1 MPPPYLR
8 QPTIRSVHR
17 RRDPVTG
24 SGKHCADP
32 GKVQRPADGEHRT
45 MTTNDTT
52 TPTPTAQALSAQSL
66 AGRTALV
73 TGASSGIGE
82 AIAHE
87 LAAAG
92 AVVVVTGRD
101 AARTDR
107 VVADIRAAGGTA
119 HPLVADLAGT
129 PDQVRALAEQATS
142 LLGGRVDVLVNN
154 AGVYPVGP
162 TATLS
167 DDDALWTTNVRA
179 PHVLVGALA
188 PAMAERGT
196 GAIVNVGS
204 WMARVGVPFAALY
217 PATKAAVEQLSRAW
231 AAEFGQAGVRVN
243 TVSPGATA
251 TPGNADSADVLAAMT
266 AGTPAGSPVRPV
278 DIARA
283 VRWLVSDEAAFVHG
297 ATLDVDGGI
306 AATRLA

>member
-1 MPPPYLR
+1 M
-8 QPTIRSVHR
+8 TI
-17 RRDPVTG
+17 
-24 SGKHCADP
+24 
-32 GKVQRPADGEHRT
+32 
-45 MTTNDTT
+45 NDTT
-52 TPTPTAQALSAQSL
+52 TKSL
-66 AGRTALV
+66 TGRTALV

-92 AVVVVTGRD
+92 AIVVVTGRD
-101 AARTDR
+101 ATRTDR

-119 HPLVADLAGT
+119 QALVADLTGT
-129 PDQVRALAEQATS
+129 PEQVRALAEQATS
-142 LLGGRVDVLVNN
+142 LLGGRVDILVNN

-167 DDDALWTTNVRA
+167 DADMEALWTTNVRA
-179 PHVLVGALA
+179 PHVLVGRLA

-196 GAIVNVGS
+196 GAVVNVGS

-217 PATKAAVEQLSRAW
+217 PATKAAVEQLTRAW

-243 TVSPGATA
+243 TVSPGATS
-251 TPGNADSADVLAAMT
+251 TPGNADSAEVLAAMT

-297 ATLDVDGGI
+297 ATLDVDGGL
-306 AATRLA
+306 AATRLG

>member
-1 MPPPYLR
+1 
-8 QPTIRSVHR
+8 
-17 RRDPVTG
+17 
-24 SGKHCADP
+24 
-32 GKVQRPADGEHRT
+32 
-45 MTTNDTT
+45 MTTNPSTSST
-52 TPTPTAQALSAQSL
+52 SL

-92 AVVVVTGRD
+92 AAVVVTGRD
-101 AARTDR
+101 ATRTES
-107 VVADIRAAGGTA
+107 VAAAIRAAGGTA
-119 HPLVADLAGT
+119 EAAVGDLAGH
-129 PDQVRALAEQATS
+129 PDDVRALAEQATS

-167 DDDALWTTNVRA
+167 DADAEALWATNVRA
-179 PHVLVGALA
+179 PHVLVASLA
-188 PAMAERGT
+188 PAMAERGS
-196 GAIVNVGS
+196 GAVVNVGS
-204 WMARVGVPFAALY
+204 WMSRVGVPFAALY
-217 PATKAAVEQLSRAW
+217 PATKAAVEQLTRAW
-231 AAEFGQAGVRVN
+231 AAEFGPSGVRVN
-243 TVSPGATA
+243 TVSPGATS

-266 AGTPAGSPVRPV
+266 AGTPAGIPVRPV

-283 VRWLVSDEAAFVHG
+283 VRWLVSDDAAFVHG

-306 AATRLA
+306 AATRLR